1 VTKIV
6 KILDPYLHD
15 CLQWNE
21 TCQLVTLSGCAER
34 LKVADTVI
42 EAWNV
47 FCAHRTSSGDSE
59 IAIHRARWEALEV
72 LRVVRD
78 PSMAHRSG
86 AYCLWPSAPAC
97 GAGVAGGDLSAVS
110 GLHPR
115 ETCAV
120 AASAVRPGYGCWQTT
135 LVHRGPPSLCYRMK
149 ALTTLCRV
157 VLKTVVSAYLKES
170 LRLKLSRCCS

>member
-1 VTKIV
+1 MTKIV
-6 KILDPYLHD
+6 KILDTYLHD

-34 LKVADTVI
+34 RQVADTVI

-47 FCAHRTSSGDSE
+47 FCAHRTSSVNSDV
-59 IAIHRARWEALEV
+59 AIHRARWEALEV
-72 LRVVRD
+72 LRVVLH

-97 GAGVAGGDLSAVS
+97 GARVAGGDLSAVS

-120 AASAVRPGYGCWQTT
+120 AASAVRPGYGCCQTT
-135 LVHRGPPSLCYRMK
+135 LVHRGPQSLCYRMK
-149 ALTTLCRV
+149 PLKTLCRV

-170 LRLKLSRCCS
+170 LCLKLSRCCS